1 MDSNPPPPAAT
12 HQDAPS
18 VRRRVLLADDDD
30 DIRNVFEL
38 VLSEH
43 FDVACARSGSEALAL
58 ARDMRPHVI
67 LVDWTLPDT
76 SGGELVGRL
85 RASGPELA
93 DIAVVVVSGAPS
105 LKALAEGIGAVPCSK
120 PCDVD
125 QLLAA
130 IERALSARSH

>member
-1 MDSNPPPPAAT
+1 MASTPPPAAAQ
-12 HQDAPS
+12 HEAPS
-18 VRRRVLLADDDD
+18 TRRRVLLADDDE

-43 FDVACARSGSEALAL
+43 FDVTCARSGSEALAL
-58 ARDMRPHVI
+58 ARDMRPHVV

-76 SGGELVGRL
+76 SGGELVGQL

-93 DIAVVVVSGAPS
+93 NIAVVVVSGAPS

>member
-1 MDSNPPPPAAT
+1 MASTPPPAAT
-12 HQDAPS
+12 KHDAPS
-18 VRRRVLLADDDD
+18 PRRRVLLADDDE

-43 FDVACARSGSEALAL
+43 FDVICARSGSEALAL
-58 ARDMRPHVI
+58 ARDMRPHVV

-125 QLLAA
+125 QLLSA